1 MSYSHNKRK
10 KNGAKF
16 ADLMC
21 NTCDEFCIKR
31 NRPAPMFLSEKEYN
45 EEMYLWLNYKKFYK
59 MDMTLK
65 ERAWV
70 AKHAEEVMA
79 NEEN

>member
-10 KNGAKF
+10 KNLAKF

-21 NTCDEFCIKR
+21 NTFDEFCIKR
-31 NRPAPMFLSEKEYN
+31 NRPAPAMLTKEQYD
-45 EEMYLWLNYKKFYK
+45 EEMYLWLSYKKFYK
-59 MDMTLK
+59 IDMTMQ

-70 AKHAEEVMA
+70 AKHASEVV
-79 NEEN
+79 ENNV